1 MLSFTLLWLQNL
13 LEEYWQSK
21 HFLDLK
27 AEIDAEAEYGAQL
40 ERMDIRNFPARDA
53 KPFSPF
59 DYEGSINPFDPVQP
73 ASGLHYSGLSYSGP
87 LHLRELEL
95 GMLEGTSGN
104 SYILGVGNTPPWE
117 ARLHEHTSP
126 PLPRLQKVN
135 PSIAA
140 NLFSCNAMGHFT
152 LQTYLKVMPRKFEID
167 RCVVTAFKWNISRPN
182 SVTYLNCTPYLS
194 GMRLG
199 VN

>member
-1 MLSFTLLWLQNL
+1 MRYHLPPSSSCCDEKQKLCSALLNFKLLWLQNL

-40 ERMDIRNFPARDA
+40 ERMDIRSFPARDL

-59 DYEGSINPFDPVQP
+59 DYEGSVDPFVPVH
-73 ASGLHYSGLSYSGP
+73 SGGGLSYSGP
-87 LHLRELEL
+87 LHSRELEL

-104 SYILGVGNTPPWE
+104 SYVLGVGNTPPWE

-135 PSIAA
+135 PSMAA
-140 NLFSCNAMGHFT
+140 TLFPCNA
-152 LQTYLKVMPRKFEID
+152 
-167 RCVVTAFKWNISRPN
+167 
-182 SVTYLNCTPYLS
+182 TPD
-194 GMRLG
+194 LG
-199 VN
+199 PLYT